1 MKNNSHLLLVQLLEK
16 GHIRFK
22 AQFFES
28 INKTPQAYRKPMF
41 ELILDA
47 FFSVQRR
54 RCLIQVFAGVVYGA
68 EPFYFTLFF
77 EKPTHGKTLFYDI
90 KQIHSSEFIDLMG
103 PGIYADERHKINIG
117 SMGLPISWQ
126 AELRDM
132 IYN

>member
-1 MKNNSHLLLVQLLEK
+1 MKNNSHLLLSQLLEK

-28 INKTPQAYRKPMF
+28 INKTPQAYRKP
-41 ELILDA
+41 ILKLVLDD
-47 FFSVQRR
+47 FFSVQKREL
-54 RCLIQVFAGVVYGA
+54 LIQVFAGVVYA
-68 EPFYFTLFF
+68 PEPFYFTLYF
-77 EKPTHGKTLFYDI
+77 EKPTHSKALFYDI
-90 KQIHSSEFIDLMG
+90 RQIDSSTFIDLMG